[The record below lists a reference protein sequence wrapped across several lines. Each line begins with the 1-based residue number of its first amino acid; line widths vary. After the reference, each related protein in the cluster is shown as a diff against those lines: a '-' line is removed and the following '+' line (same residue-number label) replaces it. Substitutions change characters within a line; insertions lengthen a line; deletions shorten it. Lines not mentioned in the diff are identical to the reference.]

1 MQEVLILTLG
11 NKLQKL
17 RKDKRM
23 SQEKLAEEL
32 GVTRQA
38 VSKWELDAAL
48 PDTANIIALSRLFD
62 VSADYLLKDE
72 IEEPEMPVI
81 EKETKLGRITWK
93 TVTGIAVGALGA
105 LGIFALFVTSRFME
119 AMVPMVEHYGGST
132 YTVWDSSVTTIDF
145 GLFLEQNKLY
155 ELLYMLIVFV
165 VIGLI
170 FICWDK
176 HIGPWLKKMSKWWAV

>member
-1 MQEVLILTLG
+1 MTLG
-11 NKLQKL
+11 NKLQRL
-17 RKDKRM
+17 RKDKSM

-72 IEEPEMPVI
+72 IEEPKTTVI
-81 EKETKLGRITWK
+81 EKEKMPGRVTWK
-93 TVTGIAVGALGA
+93 TVTGTVVSSLGA
-105 LGIFALFVTSRFME
+105 LGIFALFVVSRFVE
-119 AMVPMVEHYGGST
+119 VMVPVRVEEQHGT
-132 YTVWDSSVTTIDF
+132 IITTWDSGHTDIDF
-145 GLFLEQNKLY
+145 RLFLEQNKLY
-155 ELLYMLIVFV
+155 ELLYMLIAMV
-165 VIGLI
+165 VIGVI

-176 HIGPWLKKMSKWWAV
+176 HIGPWLKKMGKWWAV

>member
-1 MQEVLILTLG
+1 LTLG
-11 NKLQKL
+11 NKLQRL

-72 IEEPEMPVI
+72 IEEPKTTVI
-81 EKETKLGRITWK
+81 EKEKMPGSVTWK
-93 TVTGIAVGALGA
+93 TVTGIVIGALGA

-119 AMVPMVEHYGGST
+119 AMVPMVEHQNGST
-132 YTVWDSSVTTIDF
+132 FTVWDSSVTTIDF

-155 ELLYMLIVFV
+155 ELLYMLIAMV
-165 VIGLI
+165 VIGVI

-176 HIGPWLKKMSKWWAV
+176 HIGPWLKKVSRWWAV

>member
-1 MQEVLILTLG
+1 MTLG

-81 EKETKLGRITWK
+81 EKETKPGRITWK

-105 LGIFALFVTSRFME
+105 LGIFALFVVSRFVE
-119 AMVPMVEHYGGST
+119 VMVPVRVENQNGT
-132 YTVWDSSVTTIDF
+132 IITTWDSGHTDIDF

-155 ELLYMLIVFV
+155 ELLYMLIAFV

-176 HIGPWLKKMSKWWAV
+176 HIGPWLKKASKWWEV